1 MIISIMLLE
10 LLVQSYGFSSNYFF
24 SRATFYTPCASYYQK
39 QETITLNNE

>member
-24 SRATFYTPCASYYQK
+24 PSATFCLPRTSYYQK
-39 QETITLNNE
+39 QEAKQH